1 MIRNRYLDVA
11 KIILNSISQ
20 TDKELK
26 KDFSLRDYLA
36 RTAISR
42 AYEGVFLDL
51 FYHFTD
57 DLKVSYKEMKKV
69 AKEFYKNKGVKVPI
83 NKHTAVGAYLSIQ
96 YGEKL
101 GLMYEKLRKA
111 RNEVDYYLDI
121 SIPLDNKSIKEYI
134 KMAEI
139 IISEVVSLWEL

>member
-1 MIRNRYLDVA
+1 MINNRYLDVA

-26 KDFSLRDYLA
+26 KDTSLRDYLA

-42 AYEGVFLDL
+42 AYEGLFLDL
-51 FYHFTD
+51 YYYFTD
-57 DLKVSYKEMKKV
+57 YLKIPYTEMKKV
-69 AKEFYKNKGVKVPI
+69 AKEFYKEKGVKIPI
-83 NKHTAVGAYLSIQ
+83 NKHTAVGAYLSIN
-96 YGEKL
+96 YGEKF

-139 IISEVVSLWEL
+139 IISGVIF